1 MSDDPVPPLPPLP
14 PLPPVDL
21 TSADVPAASLSPE
34 LLASLLTSGDDEL
47 AAWTLRHALREAPRA
62 IVYDGLLREAMQLV
76 GERWAT
82 GRWSV
87 ADEHL
92 ASRTLMRALE
102 QVRPQLGPEAR
113 VGPVAVLAGVAGEQH
128 MIGLICLEQTLQEQ
142 GWTTANLGADVPSED
157 LARYV
162 ADNDVALVALSASNA
177 ARLDALGAAIAAVR
191 GADRGR
197 GIRVLLGGR
206 ITVHGTPGLDPAPDW
221 AGTSLVD
228 AAAYASSIEVDRPVV
243 TD

>member
-1 MSDDPVPPLPPLP
+1 MSDAPVPPLPPLP
-14 PLPPVDL
+14 PIDPGATD
-21 TSADVPAASLSPE
+21 DVPAASLSPE
-34 LLASLLTSGDDEL
+34 LLASLLAIGDDEL

-62 IVYDGLLREAMQLV
+62 VVYDGLLREAMQLV

-102 QVRPQLGPEAR
+102 QVRPQLGPEGR
-113 VGPVAVLAGVAGEQH
+113 VGPVAVLAGAAGEHH
-128 MIGLICLEQTLQEQ
+128 MIGLVCLEQTLQEH

-162 ADNDVALVALSASNA
+162 AENEVALVALSASDP
-177 ARLDALGAAIAAVR
+177 ARLDALSAAIRAIR
-191 GADRGR
+191 DADRSGH
-197 GIRVLLGGR
+197 IRVLLGGR
-206 ITVHGTPGLDPAPDW
+206 ITQHGTPTTDPPPDW
-221 AGTSLVD
+221 AGTSLVE
-228 AAAYASSIEVDRPVV
+228 ATAFATSITKAGEAPAD
-243 TD
+243 

>member
-1 MSDDPVPPLPPLP
+1 MLESGPMSDDLVP
-14 PLPPVDL
+14 PLPPVDP
-21 TSADVPAASLSPE
+21 TTAGVPAASLTPE

-47 AAWTLRHALREAPRA
+47 AAWTLRHALREASRA
-62 IVYDGLLREAMQLV
+62 VVYDGLLKDAMRLV

-102 QVRPQLGPEAR
+102 QVRPKLGPESR
-113 VGPVAVLAGVAGEQH
+113 VGPVAVLAGAAGEQH
-128 MIGLICLEQTLQEQ
+128 MIGLVCLEQTLQEH
-142 GWTTANLGADVPSED
+142 GWTTANLGADVPTED

-162 ADNDVALVALSASNA
+162 ADNDVALVALSASDP
-177 ARLDALGAAIAAVR
+177 ARLDALGAAIGAVR
-191 GADRGR
+191 DADRGR

-206 ITVHGTPGLDPAPDW
+206 ITEHGAPAIDPAPDW
-221 AGTSLVD
+221 AGTSLVE
-228 AAAYASSIEVDRPVV
+228 ATAYATSIGNGGG
-243 TD
+243 